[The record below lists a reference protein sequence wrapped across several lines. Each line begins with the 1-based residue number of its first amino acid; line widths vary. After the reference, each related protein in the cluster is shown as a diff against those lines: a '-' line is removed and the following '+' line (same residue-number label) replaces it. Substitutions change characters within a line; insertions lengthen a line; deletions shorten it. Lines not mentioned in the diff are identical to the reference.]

1 MAHVP
6 QKQMSLVKVTKEIVR
21 AHTSFL
27 QFSRG
32 SGSLI
37 ESLVGMPEFWTAEY
51 VYYMVLT
58 AHQSRFQGEKLVLLH
73 LIIRP

>member
-1 MAHVP
+1 MLILLFYG
-6 QKQMSLVKVTKEIVR
+6 SLEV
-21 AHTSFL
+21 
-27 QFSRG
+27 